1 MNIIEVTGKIPVP
14 PLSEFLVEEF
24 MRPMGI
30 TVNDLSKG
38 AGISLPEAY
47 ALVQDKIKVT
57 PELSKKLGTFFGI
70 SENIFYR
77 LQQDIDRRN
86 ARMKFD
92 TADDEFV
99 HELALA

>member
-14 PLSEFLVEEF
+14 QLSDFLIEEF

-77 LQQDIDRRN
+77 LQQDIDSRN
-86 ARMKFD
+86 ARENFEPV
-92 TADDEFV
+92 DETVQEF
-99 HELALA
+99 ALV

>member
-1 MNIIEVTGKIPVP
+1 
-14 PLSEFLVEEF
+14 

-38 AGISLPEAY
+38 AGISLSEAY

-86 ARMKFD
+86 AKVNFE
-92 TADDEFV
+92 AVNDECV
-99 HELALA
+99 QELALA